1 MGAGLSA
8 DLLWDIADVT
18 MGLMAVINMPV
29 ILYLSKYAF
38 RALKDYSKQ
47 KKQGIS
53 PVFHA
58 KDIGLPHDVDYW
70 D

>member
-8 DLLWDIADVT
+8 GLLWDIADLT
-18 MGLMAVINMPV
+18 MGLMALINVPV
-29 ILYLSKYAF
+29 ILILGKYAF
-38 RALKDYSKQ
+38 RALADYRKQ
-47 KKQGIS
+47 KKSGLS

-70 D
+70 E